1 MCSLVDG
8 AAFVHPNTPIAPTT
22 TCTQSFTRC
31 GSRCGSTPGLKGGK
45 LCEQVDPATAGPR
58 AVISEGQR
66 VPAGPWR
73 PEAGGPWAAS
83 LPAGAPVL
91 RHVRTLWVSG
101 VKVSCDSWASVLP
114 PSLYHYTSQS
124 EKEECRRSARLIYR
138 GFRVNSRRDA
148 RGGHPIIKLSSSV

>member
-1 MCSLVDG
+1 M
-8 AAFVHPNTPIAPTT
+8 
-22 TCTQSFTRC
+22 
-31 GSRCGSTPGLKGGK
+31 
-45 LCEQVDPATAGPR
+45 CEQVDPATAGPR

-101 VKVSCDSWASVLP
+101 VKVSCDSWAQHGTFSVGGRAQK
-114 PSLYHYTSQS
+114 S
-124 EKEECRRSARLIYR
+124 
-138 GFRVNSRRDA
+138 GF
-148 RGGHPIIKLSSSV
+148 GGGGMGQI